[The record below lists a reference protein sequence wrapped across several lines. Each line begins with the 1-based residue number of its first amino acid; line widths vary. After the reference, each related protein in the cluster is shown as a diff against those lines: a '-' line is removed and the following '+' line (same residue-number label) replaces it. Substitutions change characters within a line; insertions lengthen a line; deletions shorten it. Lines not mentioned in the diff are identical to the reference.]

1 MASKPP
7 NTKQPATAVAAA
19 GSGATAPATATT
31 ALARKPSAMRRLL
44 SKNLV
49 VFGLIVFLLATG
61 AALFAPLIATHE
73 PRGMDVIARLQA
85 PSAEHLFGTDHLGR
99 DVFSRVIYGAR
110 VSLFVGFA
118 SVLVSTV
125 AGVILGALS
134 GYIPAVDSVLMRI
147 MDGLMAFPVILLAIA
162 LMAALG
168 PSIWNVI
175 MALSFVYT
183 PRTARIVRS
192 AILSIKPAPYVEA
205 AGALGVRHMTILSK
219 HILPNCVS
227 PIIVQS
233 TFVFAYSVQAEAALS
248 FLGVGVPPDVPTWGI
263 MLNEARLYMTN
274 APWIMIPPGIA
285 IALVV
290 LALNALGDALRDFLD
305 PHLRNL

>member
-1 MASKPP
+1 MTQKS
-7 NTKQPATAVAAA
+7 TSSSPAN
-19 GSGATAPATATT
+19 SPEATATLQQPLVT
-31 ALARKPSAMRRLL
+31 NGTKTRRRKTGPLRRLF
-44 SKNLV
+44 SKKLVLFGTV
-49 VFGLIVFLLATG
+49 VFLFAT
-61 AALFAPLIATHE
+61 AMALFANLLAPYDPQGIN
-73 PRGMDVIARLQA
+73 VIQRLHP
-85 PSAEHLFGTDHLGR
+85 PSPEFPFGTDHLGR
-99 DVFSRVIYGAR
+99 DVLSRVIYGAR
-110 VSLFVGFA
+110 ISLFVGFA
-118 SVLVSTV
+118 SVLVSTL
-125 AGVILGALS
+125 AGVTFGALA
-134 GYIPAVDSVLMRI
+134 GYVPVIDSVLMRI

-192 AILSIKPAPYVEA
+192 AVLSVKPSAYVEA
-205 AGALGVRHMTILSK
+205 AGALGVRHFQILFR
-219 HILPNCVS
+219 HILPNCIS

-233 TFVFAYSVQAEAALS
+233 TFVFAYAVQAEAALS
-248 FLGVGVPPDVPTWGI
+248 FLGVGVPPNVPTWGI

-274 APWIMIPPGIA
+274 APWIMIPPGVA

-290 LALNALGDALRDFLD
+290 LALNAIGDGLRDFLD